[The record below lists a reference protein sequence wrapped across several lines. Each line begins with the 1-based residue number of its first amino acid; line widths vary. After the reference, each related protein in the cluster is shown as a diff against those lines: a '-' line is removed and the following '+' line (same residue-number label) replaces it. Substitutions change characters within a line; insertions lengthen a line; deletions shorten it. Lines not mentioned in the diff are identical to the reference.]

1 LTVVLDIA
9 IFSAG
14 RRLLWDFWNV
24 EEKRKI
30 AAKN

>member
-1 LTVVLDIA
+1 LTEVFNIA
-9 IFSAG
+9 IFLAG